1 MYHVPTEVDIYCM
14 YVLGKQ
20 TTIFCLL
27 DLLPTHTE
35 GDSSSG
41 DLANIFINT
50 FKLLTSLFGSA
61 DAIARLKAKPSLI
74 RKFLQCLCQISDPK
88 IRFELKGL

>member
-1 MYHVPTEVDIYCM
+1 M
-14 YVLGKQ
+14 YVLMYAFMYGFCEQ

-35 GDSSSG
+35 GDGDSSDS
-41 DLANIFINT
+41 ASIFTNT

-61 DAIARLKAKPSLI
+61 DFIARLKTKPSLV
-74 RKFLQCLCQISDPK
+74 RKFLKCLCQISDPK
-88 IRFELKGL
+88 IRFELKSFSL